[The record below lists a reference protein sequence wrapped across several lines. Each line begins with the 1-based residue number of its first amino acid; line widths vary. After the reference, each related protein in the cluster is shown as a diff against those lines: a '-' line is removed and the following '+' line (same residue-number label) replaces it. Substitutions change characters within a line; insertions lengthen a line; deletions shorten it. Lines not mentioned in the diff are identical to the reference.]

1 MENEKE
7 QSFEELYK
15 ASLKETKLEKIVT
28 GTIISITSQG
38 EIFVDLHYKADG
50 IIPKKEYSD
59 DENANPKEEFK
70 VGDSITAIVLKQND
84 GLGNV
89 LLSYKRY
96 KAQETKKEL
105 EQKVNNSEIIESV
118 VTQVNEKGL
127 VTTINNMRV
136 FIPMSLSGIPRGED
150 GSSLKGQKVRYRITE
165 YDEKS
170 NRIIG
175 SIRSVLDEERKQKQE
190 EFWNTVEVGK
200 EYEGTVASLSAYGA
214 FVDLGAVQGLLHV
227 SEISWDRNV
236 KPSDVLKQGQS
247 IKVTILELDKEN
259 KRIKL
264 SYEGKGPNP
273 WDTIESKY
281 HIGDIVTVKVVKM
294 MPFGAF
300 VELEQG
306 IEGLVHIS
314 QIAEKK
320 ITKPEEVLTLNEKI
334 NAKIID
340 MNLETKKIE
349 LSIKELEGTSNE
361 YNEEKQE
368 EQNKLEKEI
377 KQEEQN
383 EIESEIEEKEQKEQN
398 ELENEIKEESKEEI
412 QE

>member
-236 KPSDVLKQGQS
+236 KPSDVLKQGQN

-259 KRIKL
+259 KRLKL

-273 WDTIESKY
+273 WNTIENKY

-320 ITKPEEVLTLNEKI
+320 ITKPEEVLTLNEKV

-340 MNLETKKIE
+340 INLEAKKIE

-361 YNEEKQE
+361 Y
-368 EQNKLEKEI
+368 
-377 KQEEQN
+377 
-383 EIESEIEEKEQKEQN
+383 KEQN
-398 ELENEIKEESKEEI
+398 ETENKIENEIKEESKEEI